1 MPAEFEYKIIK
12 ESSHD
17 KLAKAINAEAADGWE
32 PINVYLLGIGTAE
45 HFALLKRPLKA
56 AG

>member
-17 KLAKAINAEAADGWE
+17 KLTTALNTEAAEGWE

-45 HFALLKRPLKA
+45 HFALLRRPLKA
-56 AG
+56 

>member
-17 KLAKAINAEAADGWE
+17 KLTKALNTEAAEGWE

-45 HFALLKRPLKA
+45 HFALLRRPLKA
-56 AG
+56 